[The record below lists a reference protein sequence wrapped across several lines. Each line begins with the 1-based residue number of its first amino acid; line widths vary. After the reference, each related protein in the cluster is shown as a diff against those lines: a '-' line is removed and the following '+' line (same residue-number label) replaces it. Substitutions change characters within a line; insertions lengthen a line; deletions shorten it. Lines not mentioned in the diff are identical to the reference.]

1 MYYLLL
7 KTEKNELS
15 IRIDFYAIQMT
26 SITELKASVLSSVE
40 KLREVLISKNDE
52 PISASFFETFEN
64 LAKEVKEL
72 KKSNKKAIRADLKE
86 SATSKKKKAHEET
99 SEDSSEEKEE
109 KPKEEKPKEKKQK
122 VEKPKEKSEDSEKK
136 KRAPSK
142 YNLFLKEK
150 IAALKA
156 EDEETGNKRTQ
167 KERLQDVAALW
178 KAGGK
183 DTFMVDEDISD

>member
-1 MYYLLL
+1 
-7 KTEKNELS
+7 
-15 IRIDFYAIQMT
+15 MT

-40 KLREVLISKNDE
+40 EMREVLKSENDE
-52 PISASFFETFEN
+52 PISASFFETFEKV
-64 LAKEVKEL
+64 AKEVKEL
-72 KKSNKKAIRADLKE
+72 KKANKKAIRADLKE

-109 KPKEEKPKEKKQK
+109 SPKEKKPKEKKQK
-122 VEKPKEKSEDSEKK
+122 VEKPKEKKEKSEDSEKK

-156 EDEETGNKRTQ
+156 EDEENGNKRTQ

-183 DTFMVDEDISD
+183 DTFMVDENISD

>member
-86 SATSKKKKAHEET
+86 SAASKKKKAHEET

-109 KPKEEKPKEKKQK
+109 KKPKEKKQ
-122 VEKPKEKSEDSEKK
+122 KSEDSEKK

-156 EDEETGNKRTQ
+156 EDEENGNKRTQ